1 MSKKGGKSTPK
12 QLDKTEN
19 RVTPTNE
26 FIPGIP
32 DTEWDLLNEVDQR
45 DCFISDLVDDLVSNS
60 LDLVTKRWVEKS
72 ASICA
77 VDQVC
82 SILNSTFDLFF
93 ISHDKG
99 NPNLG
104 KEWEEDKPPN
114 PSIIDSWTNGKVPVV
129 RTPPERPDSRMTA
142 STSSTMMTIESSQI
156 STGKEKSFLGP
167 SAGPVKQ
174 SQKII
179 PQNQNKSQN
188 KDKNKL
194 KPFKRYTGRLKSAK
208 LKNLTTPLDK
218 SEEELL
224 KSQLKN
230 HQKEKLGEKTKG
242 LPKNF
247 ATTLKATQKA
257 KSFVEYDEFGNVL
270 KVDPICPSEL
280 PPLHR
285 SKPEITVGDGTPKQN
300 DKKWKNKKTTQN
312 TTNKNVEFS
321 KRLSGRIIDN
331 IDLQS
336 GVTLREGDLVRS
348 GPKKGLG
355 GLNGSPRVVDLAPI
369 RVVQSHKISPTDIVK

>member
-32 DTEWDLLNEVDQR
+32 DTEWDFLNEVDQR
-45 DCFISDLVDDLVSNS
+45 DCFISDLVDEVVSSS
-60 LDLVTKRWVEKS
+60 LDLITEKWVEKD
-72 ASICA
+72 AVVCA

-82 SILNSTFDLFF
+82 TILNSTFDLYF

-142 STSSTMMTIESSQI
+142 STSSTMMTLESSQN
-156 STGKEKSFLGP
+156 SNLKDKYFVGPDP
-167 SAGPVKQ
+167 SAGPIKEIIQ
-174 SQKII
+174 ETQKN
-179 PQNQNKSQN
+179 P
-188 KDKNKL
+188 NKL

-218 SEEELL
+218 SEEQLL
-224 KSQLKN
+224 KSQLKE
-230 HQKEKLGEKTKG
+230 HVTDKGSLGPIRG

-247 ATTLKATQKA
+247 STSIKATQKS
-257 KSFVEYDEFGNVL
+257 KSFVEYDEVGNILSVI
-270 KVDPICPSEL
+270 PISPKDL
-280 PPLHR
+280 PKFHR
-285 SKPEITVGDGTPKQN
+285 SKPEIKVVDQTPQYE
-300 DKKWKNKKTTQN
+300 KNKKVKKTIPSANQ
-312 TTNKNVEFS
+312 NVELS

-336 GVTLREGDLVRS
+336 GVTLREGDVVRS
-348 GPKKGLG
+348 GPSKHPI
-355 GLNGSPRVVDLAPI
+355 GSRVVDLAPI
-369 RVVQSHKISPTDIVK
+369 RVVQSHKINPTDIVK